1 MTALK
6 KSFGANILK
15 LQERDQNIRNTPSP
29 DSQIPKKKEDL
40 HSTHSFEWSYI
51 TKKLTRTTCSE
62 AGTIENSLKNS
73 GSFKAIAEKN
83 KDKELVIVQGRR
95 GICSHSPCSLLE
107 RGPITL
113 KYIKASDNPNKAAS
127 SRVRIFRGKRSG
139 DLVRFHVLARGGK
152 NIVKIL
158 HNPAL
163 KAKVDEITVWGYK
176 GEKVKH
182 ALKKDG
188 RFCHYIFKKNFV
200 LSCTTTG
207 VQTELSNLVDDL
219 DDKTFQV
226 VLVNKSEPP
235 EGDSQSSSLDDAYQ
249 ASSDYQS
256 PVSDDNGQKGNLKN
270 EMVEQD
276 ASSKPMQDHLRSQIE
291 DYVKGM
297 KTKSELSSVPDLLHQ
312 EFSRNALM
320 CQEVKTMKKL
330 MRLSDSVCQVRINGG
345 AVGSGFLWFRSFVLT
360 NGHVIKDI
368 YNSNCGQLQEKVS
381 VHFSYESLD
390 QADVGLEVKDVVC
403 FEYKPEIRDWA
414 LLRLDSDQTLPP
426 GLLEHFGF
434 LPHGGGISIIGHPQG
449 GVKKI
454 DPCLIVP
461 HSQVVDR
468 VPLITKYF
476 FADKLLKYESSFFE
490 GSSGSPVFDN
500 HCNVVAMHSGG
511 FTYDKEGMERRA
523 VVEYAQP
530 LHFILEDFIIQM
542 VEGKKFDVLR
552 EYLDC
557 SYTRGTAVKDGV
569 KKIVESRN
577 NQRFKEA
584 ARSCVDDKVVQTFL
598 EFFCQ
603 TEEPVPMEVV

>member
-1 MTALK
+1 HILDICNTVYDFGSSRKETRISETHLPLIH
-6 KSFGANILK
+6 KSPKRFGSFS
-15 LQERDQNIRNTPSP
+15 PSVHVHVL
-29 DSQIPKKKEDL
+29 IKRKMKVEYCNCKRL
-40 HSTHSFEWSYI
+40 
-51 TKKLTRTTCSE
+51 
-62 AGTIENSLKNS
+62 A
-73 GSFKAIAEKN
+73 SFKAIAEKN

-107 RGPITL
+107 RGSITL

-127 SRVRIFRGKRSG
+127 SRVRAFRGKRSG

-200 LSCTTTG
+200 LCCTTTG

-226 VLVNKSEPP
+226 VLLNKSEPP
-235 EGDSQSSSLDDAYQ
+235 EGDSQSN
-249 ASSDYQS
+249 
-256 PVSDDNGQKGNLKN
+256 DNGQKEHLKN
-270 EMVEQD
+270 QMVEQD

-297 KTKSELSSVPDLLHQ
+297 KTKSSELSSVPDLLHL
-312 EFSRNALM
+312 EFGRNVLM

-330 MRLSDSVCQVRINGG
+330 MRLSNSVCQVRINGV

-368 YNSNCGQLQEKVS
+368 YNLNCGQLQQKVS

-403 FEYKPEIRDWA
+403 FEYKPHIRDWA
-414 LLRLDSDQTLPP
+414 LLRLDSDPTLPP

-461 HSQVVDR
+461 HSQVVEQ
-468 VPLITKYF
+468 VPLITNYF

-500 HCNVVAMHSGG
+500 YCNVVAMHSGG
-511 FTYDKEGMERRA
+511 FNLKQKVFQYCVLQIMTNETVLKSDKS
-523 VVEYAQP
+523 
-530 LHFILEDFIIQM
+530 DF
-542 VEGKKFDVLR
+542 
-552 EYLDC
+552 
-557 SYTRGTAVKDGV
+557 
-569 KKIVESRN
+569 
-577 NQRFKEA
+577 
-584 ARSCVDDKVVQTFL
+584 
-598 EFFCQ
+598 
-603 TEEPVPMEVV
+603 

>member
-15 LQERDQNIRNTPSP
+15 VAFYFKTIYKPFKHNIVYLIYVIYDFGSSRRETRISETHRPLIHKSPKRFGSFSPSLHVHVLIKCEMKVEYYHDFVFFLP
-29 DSQIPKKKEDL
+29 QKEDL
-40 HSTHSFEWSYI
+40 HSTHSFEWSYNN
-51 TKKLTRTTCSE
+51 KKPTRTTCSE

-73 GSFKAIAEKN
+73 ASFKAIAEKN

-107 RGPITL
+107 RGSITL

-127 SRVRIFRGKRSG
+127 SRVRAFRGKRSG
-139 DLVRFHVLARGGK
+139 DVVRFHVLARGGK

-200 LSCTTTG
+200 LSCTTTR

-226 VLVNKSEPP
+226 VLLNKSEPP
-235 EGDSQSSSLDDAYQ
+235 E

-256 PVSDDNGQKGNLKN
+256 P
-270 EMVEQD
+270 
-276 ASSKPMQDHLRSQIE
+276 DHLRSQIE

-297 KTKSELSSVPDLLHQ
+297 KTKSSELSSVPDLLHL
-312 EFSRNALM
+312 EFGRNALM

-368 YNSNCGQLQEKVS
+368 YNLNCGQLQEKVS

-414 LLRLDSDQTLPP
+414 LLRLDCDQTLPP

-461 HSQVVDR
+461 HSQVVEQ

-511 FTYDKEGMERRA
+511 FTYDKEGMERQA

-542 VEGKKFDVLR
+542 VEGKKIDVF
-552 EYLDC
+552 
-557 SYTRGTAVKDGV
+557 KM
-569 KKIVESRN
+569 
-577 NQRFKEA
+577 NQRLAWIIGET
-584 ARSCVDDKVVQTFL
+584 R
-598 EFFCQ
+598 
-603 TEEPVPMEVV
+603 PGG